1 MTVVDDIKSQIDL
14 VDIVSQTVK
23 LRKAGKNYSGFCP
36 FHSNTR
42 TPAFVVFPETQ
53 TWRCF
58 GQCNTGGDVFGYV
71 MKRENWDF
79 GETLKYLAD
88 KAGVTLP
95 SYQPANEKAE
105 EVKKTIAQ
113 LLQDAADYYRQ
124 QMIDTKQGQEALAYL
139 SKRGLN
145 DETIKIWGLGYA
157 PAGWNELTNAM
168 KRRGYTD
175 ALLVEAGLATERDD
189 GGIYDRFRHRLM
201 FPIRDTYG
209 KMAGFGGRVLDPN
222 DVPKYINSPK
232 TELFD
237 KGRLLYGLDLARQAI
252 RAEEQA
258 VIVEGYMDVIGLY
271 QAGFKNA
278 ISPMGTALTE
288 DQFRLLKKFS
298 RNLVL
303 ALDPDAAGE
312 KATLK
317 GLETARKTM
326 DQDTELTYDARGL
339 LRMESRLSADI
350 RVTTLPDGRDPD
362 EIALADPEAWREILT
377 QAKPVVMHVM
387 EMAARDQ
394 DLNDAKVKREIAAQ
408 IVPLIEDVADPVER
422 EAYRQALARMLKID
436 ERALMG
442 AAPPTRKA
450 RSKPAREMT
459 VPSQE
464 RIATPAQ
471 RNRLLERVVLQALAR
486 DPEALFKLNRALV
499 KLGIPSLNEKDFV
512 ESDFVIAFQ
521 IIQTALQ
528 QDEVATIDFVK
539 ENLPEDLELNAAEEP
554 EFNDVRPISEAKRLE
569 ELIRNVL
576 RIRRNL
582 VEHRIN
588 EIVYL
593 QSAEMEEKLYS
604 DEEAQFLLLE
614 QLNQRRLIDV
624 ALRLPDAG
632 GNGKAF
638 TTNKGTTRVKK

>member
-1 MTVVDDIKSQIDL
+1 
-14 VDIVSQTVK
+14 
-23 LRKAGKNYSGFCP
+23 
-36 FHSNTR
+36 
-42 TPAFVVFPETQ
+42 
-53 TWRCF
+53 
-58 GQCNTGGDVFGYV
+58 
-71 MKRENWDF
+71 
-79 GETLKYLAD
+79 
-88 KAGVTLP
+88 
-95 SYQPANEKAE
+95 
-105 EVKKTIAQ
+105 
-113 LLQDAADYYRQ
+113 
-124 QMIDTKQGQEALAYL
+124 
-139 SKRGLN
+139 
-145 DETIKIWGLGYA
+145 
-157 PAGWNELTNAM
+157 
-168 KRRGYTD
+168 
-175 ALLVEAGLATERDD
+175 
-189 GGIYDRFRHRLM
+189 
-201 FPIRDTYG
+201 
-209 KMAGFGGRVLDPN
+209 
-222 DVPKYINSPK
+222 
-232 TELFD
+232 
-237 KGRLLYGLDLARQAI
+237 
-252 RAEEQA
+252 
-258 VIVEGYMDVIGLY
+258 
-271 QAGFKNA
+271 
-278 ISPMGTALTE
+278 
-288 DQFRLLKKFS
+288 
-298 RNLVL
+298 
-303 ALDPDAAGE
+303 
-312 KATLK
+312 
-317 GLETARKTM
+317 
-326 DQDTELTYDARGL
+326 
-339 LRMESRLSADI
+339 
-350 RVTTLPDGRDPD
+350 
-362 EIALADPEAWREILT
+362 
-377 QAKPVVMHVM
+377 
-387 EMAARDQ
+387 
-394 DLNDAKVKREIAAQ
+394 
-408 IVPLIEDVADPVER
+408 
-422 EAYRQALARMLKID
+422 
-436 ERALMG
+436 MG